1 MSFKGS
7 WTVEE
12 DSILRDMV
20 MHLGEGKWCL
30 IAKSLPGRIGKQCRE
45 RWINHLNPNIKK
57 NDIWTEEE
65 DMVLIRAHKSYGKS
79 WSTIARYLPGRP
91 ENDIKNHWNS
101 NKRSLKSKRRLKKK
115 KSEQVPPGQLSILEE
130 YIRSVEPE
138 FQSAAPHPPVI
149 DPSVVQT
156 SAPKM
161 EMHLNAANHA
171 TPMHHQPRTIN
182 LNNSLL
188 PDLNSSSDPQ
198 ETHYMGYPMYPPVST
213 LQLQLVNEEPKQ
225 ASFNWF
231 PFVEPLTALNREHT
245 TGPSYYI
252 GESCSNIGANGCYN
266 EVGPSNIGGSGDL
279 GDDTNTVLELASREF
294 LMPSSE
300 EVSLGLARF
309 K

>member
-20 MHLGEGKWCL
+20 IRLGEGKWCM

-65 DMVLIRAHKSYGKS
+65 DMLLIRSHRSYGKR

-101 NKRSLKSKRRLKKK
+101 NKRSLKSKRRLQKK
-115 KSEQVPPGQLSILEE
+115 KSEPVPPGQLSILEE

-149 DPSVVQT
+149 DPMLLQT
-156 SAPKM
+156 SVPKM
-161 EMHLNAANHA
+161 EMHLNVANHT
-171 TPMHHQPRTIN
+171 TPMHHQPRAIN

-188 PDLNSSSDPQ
+188 PDLNISSDPQ
-198 ETHYMGYPMYPPVST
+198 ETHYMGYPMYPPLSAP
-213 LQLQLVNEEPKQ
+213 QLQLVTEEPKY
-225 ASFNWF
+225 ASF
-231 PFVEPLTALNREHT
+231 PFAEPLTTLNKEHT
-245 TGPSYYI
+245 TVPSYYI
-252 GESCSNIGANGCYN
+252 GESCNNIGANGHYN
-266 EVGPSNIGGSGDL
+266 EVGPSNIGDNSNL
-279 GDDTNTVLELASREF
+279 GGDTNTVLELASREF
-294 LMPSSE
+294 IMPSSE